1 MKYLRLKKQTDFQKL
16 FQKGKRAYSA
26 SVMMVYRP
34 SDKTYMGISVGKK
47 YGKSVKRNKIKRLIR
62 EAFRSAVTEMGGK
75 YSIVFIPKV
84 LEEYSFSSFERDIR
98 WMIKKE
104 KM

>member
-34 SDKTYMGISVGKK
+34 SEKTYMGISVGKK
-47 YGKSVKRNKIKRLIR
+47 HGKSVKRNRIKRLIR
-62 EAFRSAVTEMGGK
+62 EAFRSALKEMKGS
-75 YSIVFIPKV
+75 YSIVLIPKV
-84 LEEYSFSSFERDIR
+84 SEEYSFKAFERDIQ